1 MDCVGCLRVPPSEP
15 IHPLKEVW
23 LRPRRVFR
31 ELAPQPV
38 GMVDYL
44 LAATLGTG
52 NFLALCQP
60 SARAAGAHSH
70 LGAILGGPAVT
81 YGSIAGVVSL
91 FFMGLIYSRLGR
103 RAGGKATIAQVIHV
117 LAYGGVPM
125 AASVGI
131 WLLAALLSGEAAF
144 LDTPPAQMEAFPAFL
159 LHAQLALYG
168 LLFLWS
174 VVLQVMGL
182 SEIQSFTMRKAVGVW
197 LLGQIFGPAALPGLA
212 EFLGLPPA
220 SCSRNLVPDR

>member
-1 MDCVGCLRVPPSEP
+1 
-15 IHPLKEVW
+15 
-23 LRPRRVFR
+23 VFR

-38 GMVDYL
+38 GVVDYL

-52 NFLALCQP
+52 NFLALY
-60 SARAAGAHSH
+60 RAQGAGAHSH
-70 LGAILGGPAVT
+70 VGAILVDSVA
-81 YGSIAGVVSL
+81 YGSIAGVISL
-91 FFMGLIYSRLGR
+91 LFMGLIYSRLGR

-131 WLLAALLSGEAAF
+131 WLLAALLAGEGAF

-159 LHAQLALYG
+159 LHAQVALYV

-182 SEIQSFTMRKAVGVW
+182 SEIQSFAMRKAFGVW
-197 LLGQIFGPAALPGLA
+197 LLGQIFGLLA
-212 EFLGLPPA
+212 SLCLAQLLGLLFSGA
-220 SCSRNLVPDR
+220 LRNLVPDR